1 MKAHFQTFSRYNTW
15 ANRRLYE
22 ATATLSDEAKRLP
35 RPAAYFGS
43 LLGTLNHLLLV
54 DQLWFDR
61 VEGRPGRHTQLDGIL
76 YEDFAELRAAR
87 EQEDAAIEARVAT
100 MTDEALAADLTYH
113 TITGGQ
119 MRNPLHQV
127 LSHIFNHQTHHRG
140 QAHALLKD
148 AGLMPPPLDLLY
160 YLRDQG

>member
-1 MKAHFQTFSRYNTW
+1 MKSHFETFARYNSW
-15 ANRRLYE
+15 ANRHLYE
-22 ATATLSDEAKRLP
+22 ATASLSDEAVHLS

-61 VEGRPGRHTQLDGIL
+61 VEGRPGRHAQLDAIL
-76 YEDFAELRAAR
+76 HESFDELRAAR
-87 EQEDAAIEARVAT
+87 EREDAAIEAYVAALT
-100 MTDEALAADLTYH
+100 EAALAADLTYN

-127 LSHIFNHQTHHRG
+127 LSHVFNHQTHHRG

-160 YLRDQG
+160 FLRDRG